1 MTTPRVVVV
10 TGAGAGAGRAI
21 ARAFGERGDSV
32 ALLARGLD
40 GLEAA
45 AREVRAAGGRALPV
59 VCDVGDAAAVEQ
71 AAERVERELG
81 PIDVWVNNAMPTVFG
96 PLHEL
101 TAHEFEQVTR
111 VTYLGSVHGTMAAL
125 RRMRERDLGTVVQV
139 GSALAYRGIPLQSA
153 YCGSKHAL
161 RGFYDSVRAELA
173 HDRSRVWIS
182 EVHMPAL
189 NTPQFS
195 VSRSH
200 MDNKAQPVA
209 PIYQPEVA
217 ARAVV
222 WASDHR
228 RRTLL
233 VGPSTVATVLAG
245 LLAPRALDL
254 FLGRTNYSAQL
265 RDEPEDPTRPDY
277 LDAPVPGDHG
287 AHGPFDD
294 QALRRSLLLEIVT
307 HRGPAV
313 TAVAGLL
320 TAGAWRLTR
329 RRLAA
334 S

>member
-1 MTTPRVVVV
+1 MSGPRVVVV

-21 ARAFGERGDSV
+21 ARAFGERGDAV
-32 ALLARGLD
+32 ALLGRGAE
-40 GLEAA
+40 GLAA
-45 AREVRAAGGRALPV
+45 AAEEVRAAGGRALPV
-59 VCDVGDAAAVEQ
+59 VCDVAEAEAVEA

-81 PIDVWVNNAMPTVFG
+81 PIDVCVNNAMQTVFG

-101 TAHEFEQVTR
+101 TPHEFEQVTR

-125 RRMRERDLGTVVQV
+125 RRMRARDRGTVVQV

-161 RGFYDSVRAELA
+161 RGFYDSVRAELV
-173 HDRSRVWIS
+173 HDHSRVWIS

-189 NTPQFS
+189 NTPQFDL
-195 VSRSH
+195 SRSH
-200 MDNKAQPVA
+200 MDRKAQPVA

-222 WASDHR
+222 WASEHR

-233 VGPSTVATVLAG
+233 VGPSTVATVLG
-245 LLAPRALDL
+245 GRLAPRLLDL
-254 FLGRTNYSAQL
+254 FLGRTNYAAQL
-265 RDEPEDPTRPDY
+265 RDEREDPDRPDY

-294 QALRRSLLLEIVT
+294 KALRRSTLHTLST
-307 HRGPAV
+307 HRVPVLA
-313 TAVAGLL
+313 ALSGLL
-320 TAGAWRLTR
+320 SAGAWRIARTR
-329 RRLAA
+329 RDAG
-334 S
+334 